1 MSVAWRGQSNPS
13 CECTSC
19 LLRCAFG
26 FSLFAILCVPPD
38 TTAHTPSDPFA
49 QVIYHTSNWLWLLL
63 YRYECTDVSARASFA
78 LQDQNVVPPNGSRH
92 PPGLYAGVLAHG
104 SFRPLGWLQHLV
116 HQFVEQAR
124 LPAATGDA
132 RQVALFIFVWRP
144 LITKVTCAEH
154 DIMHDVSIVR
164 PAFYFAH
171 SCELPETVSD
181 CSVPSHNLAKPCA
194 G

>member
-116 HQFVEQAR
+116 QPVRGASTFAR
-124 LPAATGDA
+124 GNWRRAPSCSLHLCLATTYNEGDLCRTRHHA
-132 RQVALFIFVWRP
+132 RRKHRPPCVLLCAL
-144 LITKVTCAEH
+144 
-154 DIMHDVSIVR
+154 VR
-164 PAFYFAH
+164 T
-171 SCELPETVSD
+171 SGNRL
-181 CSVPSHNLAKPCA
+181 
-194 G
+194 